1 MKYKNGYKSE
11 QYLIFEVPY
20 DTTVSLE
27 FSASSLYRLR
37 WFVLK
42 TRAQNKCDS
51 ALDCL
56 RRKLPKKLGNHA
68 RLV

>member
-42 TRAQNKCDS
+42 TCAQNKCDS
-51 ALDCL
+51 ALI
-56 RRKLPKKLGNHA
+56 A
-68 RLV
+68 